1 MLIAFTRADRNL
13 SAKRLR
19 RTTDRSGG
27 HSFTY
32 STWTRAFD
40 EDMNMEVCS
49 ADGHDTQFWL
59 LCVHFTIR
67 RHLCWLAFNGVFL
80 FNSIDG
86 TSVLFFFVFASDEIS
101 WYSLYRRRWKSVLRS
116 LPHSS
121 FSFASVT
128 NIPGRSVAWSVVFF
142 DKGDKRLLLFV
153 SIDTRMHAGNGD
165 DDSFFNKGLSSTSSL
180 LDAAQRSNL
189 LTGPHRRPAHFTDLI
204 ESLLR

>member
-1 MLIAFTRADRNL
+1 
-13 SAKRLR
+13 
-19 RTTDRSGG
+19 
-27 HSFTY
+27 
-32 STWTRAFD
+32 
-40 EDMNMEVCS
+40 MEVCS